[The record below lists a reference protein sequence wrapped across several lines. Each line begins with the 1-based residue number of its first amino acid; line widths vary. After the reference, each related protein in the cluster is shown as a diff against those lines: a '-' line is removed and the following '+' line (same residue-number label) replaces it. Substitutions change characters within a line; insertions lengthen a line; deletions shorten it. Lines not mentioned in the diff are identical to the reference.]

1 MAAGSQFRLARLSER
16 DGSFQDHRATC
27 RMTNIGA
34 QSRLTANAPIA
45 VNANYD
51 ILCGW
56 EAADDA
62 NFDWHR
68 FRGGVLLLGSSSKRA
83 FSKRSALA
91 MQWWLDGQVTW
102 TAPRRVALAFI
113 PALSLFML
121 ASFGVLLA
129 NVKPRPGQDGM
140 VVPSYIALGLI
151 FLGAQI
157 FHLWMISKTVQR
169 NGS

>member
-1 MAAGSQFRLARLSER
+1 MTLTLIGIGFGAAFCYLALRANARFRNEARL
-16 DGSFQDHRATC
+16 
-27 RMTNIGA
+27 
-34 QSRLTANAPIA
+34 P
-45 VNANYD
+45 
-51 ILCGW
+51 
-56 EAADDA
+56 
-62 NFDWHR
+62 
-68 FRGGVLLLGSSSKRA
+68 
-83 FSKRSALA
+83 
-91 MQWWLDGQVTW
+91 MQWWLDGQVTG
-102 TAPRRVALAFI
+102 TAPRRGALAFI